1 MRSILA
7 LTDYST
13 LSEFAITAA
22 FKLAKQYGAELTIF
36 HNSMAGELIEYGVEH
51 DLQIKTIEP
60 NSEDNTS
67 NLVAWNA
74 LATEHK
80 IQPTILFGS
89 GKILKNIDHIV
100 QKYDIDIIIMGST
113 GAGGKKE
120 YLWGS
125 NTQRVVENVD
135 CPVLI
140 IKKEMSDY
148 RLDNIVFASSFNK
161 EDKEVFSYFLNL
173 INPPKDAIIHLL
185 TVDTDSFF
193 NQPSPLM
200 KEVFKDYQKLAQPYK
215 TEAHFYQGYSVDAGI
230 RKFLHEVNPDIL
242 VMSNRFNKPIK
253 HALQG
258 NETLRA
264 VNHSEFPVLTIDYK

>member
-1 MRSILA
+1 MRHILA
-7 LTDYST
+7 LTDYSS
-13 LSEFAITAA
+13 LSELSVIAA
-22 FKLAKQYGAELTIF
+22 FKLAKQYEAKLTIY
-36 HNSMAGELIEYGVEH
+36 HNAIKGDLLEYKDAE
-51 DLQIKTIEP
+51 DIQIKTIDQNAE
-60 NSEDNTS
+60 NKVTNMA
-67 NLVAWNA
+67 VWKA
-74 LATEHK
+74 LAAEHK
-80 IQPTILFGS
+80 IQPTILFGA
-89 GKILKNIDHIV
+89 GKIIQNIDKIV
-100 QKYDIDIIIMGST
+100 EKYEIDMIIMGSS

-140 IKKEMSDY
+140 IKKEMADY

-161 EDKEVFSYFLNL
+161 EDKEVFTYFLDL
-173 INPPKDAIIHLL
+173 IKPPKDATIHLL
-185 TVDTDSFF
+185 TVDTISFF

-200 KEVFKDYQKLAQPYK
+200 KEVFKDYQELALPYK
-215 TEAHFYQGYSVDAGI
+215 TESHFYPGYSVDAGI
-230 RKFLHEVNPDIL
+230 RKFLKEVQPDIL